1 MKSDYSS
8 YFPAKKL
15 FLKTEAGT
23 RTEEQIIAANVDY
36 LFLVN
41 ALNHDFNVRRM
52 ERYLLLAYESGA
64 MPVIVLT
71 KSSICNDVEEK
82 IVETEAIAIGVP
94 IFVVDSLEH
103 TGIDS
108 LKQFVS
114 SGKTIALVGSSGVG
128 KSTLL
133 NALIGIDVA
142 KREIYVKRI
151 VGGIRQRIE
160 NYSNCLV
167 ALS

>member
-1 MKSDYSS
+1 MAELSGKFRHEAITKGDYPAVGDWVYIKKIEDEKKAIIHRIFQRRSS
-8 YFPAKKL
+8 FSRQ
-15 FLKTEAGT
+15 EAGT

-71 KSSICNDVEEK
+71 KSSICNDVEQK

-114 SGKTIALVGSSGVG
+114 SGKQ
-128 KSTLL
+128 LL
-133 NALIGIDVA
+133 
-142 KREIYVKRI
+142 
-151 VGGIRQRIE
+151 
-160 NYSNCLV
+160 
-167 ALS
+167 